1 METTAC
7 GLDSIKRATRVYRHW
22 LYWLS
27 ILVCGL
33 GAPALTWAI
42 AEWTP
47 EAGLVEQ
54 TISVILRLGLA
65 YTIDI
70 LLWCFLL
77 ALIAQYLGASS
88 ASE

>member
-1 METTAC
+1 MEASAC
-7 GLDSIKRATRVYRHW
+7 GLDRIKQAKHVYRHW
-22 LYWLS
+22 FYWLS
-27 ILVCGL
+27 VLVCGL

-54 TISVILRLGLA
+54 TISVVLRLSFA
-65 YTIDI
+65 YTVDI

-77 ALIAQYLGASS
+77 SLIAHYEKPQI
-88 ASE
+88 

>member
-1 METTAC
+1 LAMQTSAC
-7 GLDSIKRATRVYRHW
+7 GLDQLKQATRVYRHW
-22 LYWLS
+22 FYWLCV
-27 ILVCGL
+27 LVGGL

-54 TISVILRLGLA
+54 TFSVILRLGLA
-65 YTIDI
+65 YTADI

-77 ALIAQYLGASS
+77 ALIAHY
-88 ASE
+88 EKPRI